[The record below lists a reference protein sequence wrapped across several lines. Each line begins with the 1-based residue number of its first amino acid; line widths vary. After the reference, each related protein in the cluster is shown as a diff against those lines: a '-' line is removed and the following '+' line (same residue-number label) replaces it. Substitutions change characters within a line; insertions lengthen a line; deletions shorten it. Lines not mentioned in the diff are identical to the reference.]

1 MTAQLQVGQN
11 INITVT
17 ISGSPVPSIAS
28 FVRDDGQNIRA
39 KGNRV
44 SIVGNTITFRDL
56 TDDDAGRYNITVTN
70 GAIERVVFF
79 ELTQQSEC
87 SRRSVYLYFLCVLFA
102 VPTEK
107 ANAQHT
113 HDAFFYT

>member
-11 INITVT
+11 INTTVT
-17 ISGSPVPSIAS
+17 ISGSPMPSIAS
-28 FVRDDGQNIRA
+28 FVRDDGQNIPA

-44 SIVGNTITFRDL
+44 SIVDGTITFRNL
-56 TDDDAGRYNITVTN
+56 TEGDAGRYNITVTN

-87 SRRSVYLYFLCVLFA
+87 SRRSVYLYF
-102 VPTEK
+102 
-107 ANAQHT
+107 
-113 HDAFFYT
+113 